1 MPKALDPTCPQ
12 AALQQAP
19 QLANHTA
26 QEHIRQPQP
35 QDAVGRVQAISSLV
49 DGSGSV
55 VQLNDKGLLAPMR
68 VRLNF
73 HEA

>member
-1 MPKALDPTCPQ
+1 MSHLTSSSADTSAGPVSWQITPPQ
-12 AALQQAP
+12 C
-19 QLANHTA
+19 TSDVK
-26 QEHIRQPQP
+26 QPQH
-35 QDAVGRVQAISSLV
+35 AFGRVQAISSLV

-73 HEA
+73 LEA